1 MSFHL
6 YPPVTVST
14 SLPAGIST
22 EAKQDT
28 IITELQNLSGL
39 SPVDYI
45 DAPIGPLLNT
55 ATNNIPSGTFLQLV
69 ASTAAPIKKIQVVD
83 EIGEFMALYTGA
95 AASEAL
101 LCGLGLGGSLI
112 DVDLPAGTRIS
123 IASLTGSPITAGRM
137 FINFLG

>member
-22 EAKQDT
+22 EAKQDA
-28 IITELQNLSGL
+28 IIAELQMA
-39 SPVDYI
+39 PVDYI
-45 DAPIGPLLNT
+45 DSPTGPLLN
-55 ATNNIPSGTFLQLV
+55 ASVNAIPSGTFLELV

-95 AASEAL
+95 AESETL

-112 DVDLPAGTRIS
+112 EVDLPAGTRIT